1 MLIKEEEQILFKCQG
16 DNTEVYVVLH
26 TNSFNVVWGD
36 YVANAW
42 EESYDSL
49 GTALARAAVLIHAS
63 EHSPNFS
70 FIQSS
75 EGEFGQAWEE
85 AMSTFVSDLED

>member
-16 DNTEVYVVLH
+16 DNTEVYVISND
-26 TNSFNVVWGD
+26 NSYEVVWGD
-36 YVANAW
+36 YVANVW

-63 EHSPNFS
+63 EKSPNFS

>member
-16 DNTEVYVVLH
+16 DNTEVYVISND
-26 TNSFNVVWGD
+26 NSFEVIWGD
-36 YVANAW
+36 YIANVW

-63 EHSPNFS
+63 EQSPNFS